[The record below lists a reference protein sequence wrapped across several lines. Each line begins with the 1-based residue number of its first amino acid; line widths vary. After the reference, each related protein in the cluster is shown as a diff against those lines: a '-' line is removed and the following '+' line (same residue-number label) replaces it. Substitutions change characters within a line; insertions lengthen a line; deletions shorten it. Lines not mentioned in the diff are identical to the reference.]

1 MIATLR
7 FKLPEER
14 GDFEDAQSGPRLR
27 LALFE
32 FDQYLR
38 GIAKHGD
45 DANAQQHRDKL
56 HEIMRDNKV
65 SL

>member
-7 FKLPEER
+7 FKLPEEQ
-14 GDFEDAQSGPRLR
+14 GDFEDAQAGSQLR

-45 DANAQQHRDKL
+45 DANAQQHREKL
-56 HEIMRDNKV
+56 HEILKDNKV
-65 SL
+65 SI